1 MLLKDLQY
9 IYHKELDAIY
19 GKEEVNSFFF
29 LCNEHYLNL
38 PRFQLALQPEFTMN
52 KSETETFLKVLEELK
67 QQKPIQYILGETEF
81 YGLPFKVNKNVL
93 IPRPETEELVDW
105 ILNCHTEDSRNT
117 NDKSGLKILDIGT
130 GSGCI
135 AISLAKNL
143 PNVEVFALD
152 VSNKSLKVAVQN
164 AKLNNVEITFIEAN
178 ILNESNWD
186 LEFTDSKFDIIVSNP
201 PYVRNL
207 EKVEIQPNVLDN
219 EPHLALFVEDRN
231 PLEFYKA
238 IANFAINNLKH
249 NGTLY
254 FEINQYLGMET
265 KEVLTD
271 AKFETI
277 ELMKDLNGNDRM
289 LKGTKK

>member
-238 IANFAINNLKH
+238 IANFAINNLKY